1 MSTLKNVSI
10 LPWIKNKLGIE
21 DDFTKFDPDIIGF
34 INSTFMELGQLG
46 VCDPFF
52 QIDSNGK
59 GTWDDLVDGYE
70 IYGTLSGIQRYI
82 FNKVKL
88 SFDPPGNGFLV
99 EQLKKDNEEL
109 AFRLIV
115 QSEGSM
121 TEEEFDEY
129 LNKKR
134 ARSEEND

>member
-1 MSTLKNVSI
+1 
-10 LPWIKNKLGIE
+10 
-21 DDFTKFDPDIIGF
+21 
-34 INSTFMELGQLG
+34 MELGQLG

-52 QIDSNGK
+52 QIDSDGQ

-70 IYGTLSGIQRYI
+70 KYGTLSGIQRYI

-121 TEEEFDEY
+121 TEEEFDKY